1 MTKNQISEKREN
13 RSKKRQLK
21 HRLMLQSLT
30 SRNDIPI
37 GRNIEIATSFLR
49 YAVNET
55 NREFRNDM
63 IDDGRK
69 ELLQEILSC
78 RNILL

>member
-1 MTKNQISEKREN
+1 MTKNQILEKREN

-37 GRNIEIATSFLR
+37 GRNIELATSFLR

>member
-1 MTKNQISEKREN
+1 
-13 RSKKRQLK
+13 
-21 HRLMLQSLT
+21 MLQSLT
-30 SRNDIPI
+30 SRSEIPI

-78 RNILL
+78 RNILI

>member
-1 MTKNQISEKREN
+1 MTKKQVLEKREN

-30 SRNDIPI
+30 SRSEIPI

-78 RNILL
+78 RNILI